1 MKAFMEME
9 QSFTFQSTLF
19 VQHHLDNDFL
29 HSPVVGTWGR
39 LGCCRWPGMQYGSYY
54 ALTESLEHL
63 IYQLID
69 VDSFSKAHPEAF
81 GDSRM
86 FRGGVARV
94 GAGGN
99 VRLLTPVPSK
109 TEAPPSWPLVAE
121 IF

>member
-1 MKAFMEME
+1 
-9 QSFTFQSTLF
+9 
-19 VQHHLDNDFL
+19 
-29 HSPVVGTWGR
+29 
-39 LGCCRWPGMQYGSYY
+39 MQNGSHY
-54 ALTESLEHL
+54 ALTESLENL

-86 FRGGVARV
+86 FSGGVARV

-99 VRLLTPVPSK
+99 VRLLTLVPSK
-109 TEAPPSWPLVAE
+109 TEAPPSWPIVDE

>member
-1 MKAFMEME
+1 
-9 QSFTFQSTLF
+9 
-19 VQHHLDNDFL
+19 
-29 HSPVVGTWGR
+29 
-39 LGCCRWPGMQYGSYY
+39 MQNGSYY
-54 ALTESLEHL
+54 ALTKSLENL

-99 VRLLTPVPSK
+99 VLLLTPVPS
-109 TEAPPSWPLVAE
+109 TREDPPSWPLVAE

>member
-1 MKAFMEME
+1 MAAD
-9 QSFTFQSTLF
+9 SGITLPS
-19 VQHHLDNDFL
+19 V
-29 HSPVVGTWGR
+29 P
-39 LGCCRWPGMQYGSYY
+39 
-54 ALTESLEHL
+54 LTMIFCTVLL
-63 IYQLID
+63 LARG
-69 VDSFSKAHPEAF
+69 VDWDAAGGPEAF

>member
-1 MKAFMEME
+1 
-9 QSFTFQSTLF
+9 
-19 VQHHLDNDFL
+19 
-29 HSPVVGTWGR
+29 
-39 LGCCRWPGMQYGSYY
+39 MQEGSYY
-54 ALTESLEHL
+54 ALSESLKNL

-99 VRLLTPVPSK
+99 VRLFTPDSSK
-109 TEAPPSWPLVAE
+109 TEVPPSWPLVAE

>member
-1 MKAFMEME
+1 
-9 QSFTFQSTLF
+9 
-19 VQHHLDNDFL
+19 
-29 HSPVVGTWGR
+29 
-39 LGCCRWPGMQYGSYY
+39 MQKGSYY
-54 ALTESLEHL
+54 ALTKSLEHL

-109 TEAPPSWPLVAE
+109 REDPTSWPLVDE